1 VLKYGFAKAKFTA
14 NVIFLQT
21 LAVPAAQAAK
31 ADVLKEQQH
40 LAVVVTK
47 EAANA
52 AVNAEAATEKVET
65 IAEGQVLRVVLTN
78 VVAEAARVDQHAQA
92 DQVQAVAVRVEIAQ
106 AVRERD
112 RQADR
117 RCEIGDVR
125 NILSIIKGF
134 AER

>member
-1 VLKYGFAKAKFTA
+1 
-14 NVIFLQT
+14 
-21 LAVPAAQAAK
+21 
-31 ADVLKEQQH
+31 
-40 LAVVVTK
+40 
-47 EAANA
+47 
-52 AVNAEAATEKVET
+52 
-65 IAEGQVLRVVLTN
+65 
-78 VVAEAARVDQHAQA
+78 VDQHAQA

-117 RCEIGDVR
+117 RWEIGDVR